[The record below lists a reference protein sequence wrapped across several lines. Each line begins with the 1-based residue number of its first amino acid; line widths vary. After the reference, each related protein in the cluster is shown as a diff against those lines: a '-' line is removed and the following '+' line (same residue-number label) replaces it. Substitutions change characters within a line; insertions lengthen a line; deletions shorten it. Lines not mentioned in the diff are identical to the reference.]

1 MLHCWNLWL
10 CEANYRDVER
20 LEGIP
25 PRPHV
30 LTYQAPATSLTEDGP
45 VVLPPHGRT
54 ISCACE
60 LAVQIDHEV
69 HLADETTAA
78 EAIRGYRVLAGF
90 RDSSLIEEV
99 PLPSDRDEGTGDRC
113 GRWSDGFNCVSAL
126 IPPGEVGDP
135 YDARMS
141 VTIDGFEPVITHTG
155 DYLHRAPAA
164 IVTLSQFL
172 TLQPGDIISLG
183 RAGQMVTVPAGRRL
197 SDRTRVI
204 AEINGVGKVESLI
217 EDLRAGAD

>member
-141 VTIDGFEPVITHTG
+141 VTIDGFEPVITEGTLIGISGGMNIPGIIWTSRQACLTSGAQRSVNLNRSISTVMRRHGGTIS
-155 DYLHRAPAA
+155 DTRRIFTMFAAFRPVLH
-164 IVTLSQFL
+164 
-172 TLQPGDIISLG
+172 
-183 RAGQMVTVPAGRRL
+183 
-197 SDRTRVI
+197 
-204 AEINGVGKVESLI
+204 
-217 EDLRAGAD
+217 